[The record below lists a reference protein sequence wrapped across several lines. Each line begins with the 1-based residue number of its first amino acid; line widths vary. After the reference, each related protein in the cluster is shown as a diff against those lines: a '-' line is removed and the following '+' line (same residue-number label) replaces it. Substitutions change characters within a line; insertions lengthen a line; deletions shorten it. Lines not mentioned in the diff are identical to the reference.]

1 MKILI
6 SCLSK
11 SWGGLE
17 MFSVTSALQ
26 LIKRGFDVQIIAYP
40 NSYIHKDCINKNIK
54 IYTVKAGGYF
64 HPLEVIKLSRFLRKN
79 KFDVIHSQYS
89 KDLWLLVPALKLA
102 GSNCSLF
109 LTKQMGSF
117 IVKKDFLHAALYKR
131 VNCVLAISNVI
142 KKNLLDTC
150 PLTPDKVKLLHN
162 GVDTN
167 KYNPTL
173 FDGTKLRKELN
184 IANNELAIGMLARLS
199 YGKGHEEFLLS
210 AKKLIEKNKK
220 LKFVIVGDP
229 SAGEDNYGLKIK
241 QMSVD
246 LGLTEKVIFTG
257 FRKDI
262 PNVLSSFDIFVFPS
276 HSEAF
281 GIALVEAMSMAKPC
295 IGTKSDGV
303 LDIIVDDE
311 TGYFFEKNN
320 VDELTEKIELLI
332 DSKEKRTKFGL
343 NSRKR
348 AVENFDLEVL
358 TDRVIK
364 YYKGLLTDK

>member
-26 LIKRGFDVQIIAYP
+26 LMKRGFDVQLLAYP
-40 NSYIHKDCINKNIK
+40 DSDIHKDCLNKNVK
-54 IYTVKAGGYF
+54 VHTVKAGSYF
-64 HPLEVIKLSRFLRKN
+64 HPVEIIKLSAFLRKN
-79 KFDVIHSQYS
+79 KFDVIHTQYS
-89 KDLWLLVPALKLA
+89 KDLWTLVPALQFA
-102 GSNCSLF
+102 GSDCPLF

-117 IVKKDFLHAALYKR
+117 IVKKDFLHTALYKR
-131 VNCVLAISNVI
+131 VNYVLAISNII
-142 KKNLLDTC
+142 KINLLDTC
-150 PLTPDKVKLLHN
+150 PLTPKKIKLLHN
-162 GVDTN
+162 GVDTV
-167 KYNPTL
+167 KYAPEF
-173 FDGTKLRKELN
+173 FDGAPVRKELN
-184 IANNELAIGMLARLS
+184 IADNELAIGMLARLS
-199 YGKGHEEFLLS
+199 HGKGHEEFLLS
-210 AKKLIEKNKK
+210 AQKLVEKNQN

-241 QMSVD
+241 QMSID
-246 LGLTEKVIFTG
+246 LGLSENVIFTG

-262 PNVLSSFDIFVFPS
+262 PNVLASLDIFVFPS

-295 IGTKSDGV
+295 VGTKSDGV
-303 LDIIVDDE
+303 LDIIVDNE

-320 VDELTEKIELLI
+320 VEELTEKVELLI
-332 DSKEKRTKFGL
+332 GSEEKRKEFG
-343 NSRKR
+343 NNARKR

-358 TDRVIK
+358 TDKVIK
-364 YYKGLLTDK
+364 YYEEVLSDK